1 MIILNEPDENL
12 EIRKKEKKIQIVRE
26 RRVRAEKLLSNSRN
40 INIMKA
46 TLHAKYVELELTE
59 ESNSCCML

>member
-26 RRVRAEKLLSNSRN
+26 RRVRAEKF
-40 INIMKA
+40 K
-46 TLHAKYVELELTE
+46 KYQYNESCLT
-59 ESNSCCML
+59 CQRC